1 MKARQ
6 LGVLVCIV
14 VNMLLCSVGIVQ
26 GDEAIEQADVLQ
38 TIKGFYLWAIKHGKD
53 AVALEPVIKDVP
65 HSNRFYLDVSSLDRF
80 SKKFLSSGF
89 FSPEFAAAVKKYY
102 EGYKVQFEAL
112 PQKEFDDLKRD
123 GRGPMMEVE
132 DMDIFFCAQEYEC
145 TPDFVAKMR
154 IKSFQLKGDRA
165 EVVVISP
172 YQWETPFSMVKR
184 DGRWLISR
192 YCVFQ

>member
-1 MKARQ
+1 
-6 LGVLVCIV
+6 
-14 VNMLLCSVGIVQ
+14 
-26 GDEAIEQADVLQ
+26 
-38 TIKGFYLWAIKHGKD
+38 
-53 AVALEPVIKDVP
+53 
-65 HSNRFYLDVSSLDRF
+65 
-80 SKKFLSSGF
+80 
-89 FSPEFAAAVKKYY
+89 
-102 EGYKVQFEAL
+102 L

-132 DMDIFFCAQEYEC
+132 DMDIFFCAQEYEY